1 MSKGDNLSA
10 PRKGKLMKWL
20 TTVRVWKSIEQS
32 MGQCVWTYRTTSR
45 DMETT
50 KTFNGNQGETN
61 MLSKMNFFGQ
71 ASQTKHSREKNQW
84 DWSWVNINY
93 PNRNTKRETC
103 TGEQKRTED
112 LKIWDHSNSQTFT
125 EFQGENH
132 QAENILKN
140 NSRFFPKL
148 MKDSKSQ
155 IQEAQRN
162 WKRINRKKPKAY
174 SSRLLM
180 EKILST
186 TRRGKRYKGANIK
199 NVSRYSVRQ
208 KVMEWYH

>member
-1 MSKGDNLSA
+1 MEI
-10 PRKGKLMKWL
+10 KGKQTCFQRW
-20 TTVRVWKSIEQS
+20 I
-32 MGQCVWTYRTTSR
+32 
-45 DMETT
+45 
-50 KTFNGNQGETN
+50 
-61 MLSKMNFFGQ
+61 FFGQ
-71 ASQTKHSREKNQW
+71 ASQTKHNREKNQW

-112 LKIWDHSNSQTFT
+112 LKIWDHSNSLTFT
-125 EFQGENH
+125 EFQGESH

-148 MKDSKSQ
+148 MKDSKLQ

-162 WKRINRKKPKAY
+162 RKRINRKKPKAY

-180 EKILST
+180 EKILNAN
-186 TRRGKRYKGANIK
+186 RGGKRYKGANIK
-199 NVSRYSVRQ
+199 NVSRYSVCQ
-208 KVMEWYH
+208 KVMEWYL